1 MVAEALKGT
10 ATSAGSVFRAIAKER
25 DLTVAQLYVLLLLSI
40 THLQTFTA
48 DFTAIFAAIFAVVQI
63 ETRA

>member
-25 DLTVAQLYVLLLLSI
+25 DLTVAQLYAFVFLYTI
-40 THLQTFTA
+40 HLQTLTA
-48 DFTAIFAAIFAVVQI
+48 DFTAIFAAILAVVQI